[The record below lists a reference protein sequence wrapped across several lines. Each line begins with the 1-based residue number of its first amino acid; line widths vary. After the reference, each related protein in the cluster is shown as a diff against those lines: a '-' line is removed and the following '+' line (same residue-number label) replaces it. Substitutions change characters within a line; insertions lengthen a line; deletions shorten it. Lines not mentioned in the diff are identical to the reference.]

1 MISQGIP
8 MLLGGD
14 EFLRTQRGNNNA
26 YCQDNDIGYFDWSQA
41 KANQDLVDFVRKLI
55 ALRMRHPHFG
65 QKGFFTG
72 RDLDLDTMKDINWFS
87 EELRHPDWDNPEK
100 GFLAFL
106 IKGNE
111 LTGVPEEEKECDIL
125 AIINALKEEKNF
137 LLPRI
142 RPGAVFC
149 RILDTYLPAGLDLL
163 EDETASPLPGRIYQ
177 AVAPQSVVILVC
189 KQTEL

>member
-8 MLLGGD
+8 MILGGD

-41 KANQDLVDFVRKLI
+41 KANQDL
-55 ALRMRHPHFG
+55 
-65 QKGFFTG
+65 
-72 RDLDLDTMKDINWFS
+72 
-87 EELRHPDWDNPEK
+87 
-100 GFLAFL
+100 
-106 IKGNE
+106 
-111 LTGVPEEEKECDIL
+111 
-125 AIINALKEEKNF
+125 
-137 LLPRI
+137 
-142 RPGAVFC
+142 
-149 RILDTYLPAGLDLL
+149 L